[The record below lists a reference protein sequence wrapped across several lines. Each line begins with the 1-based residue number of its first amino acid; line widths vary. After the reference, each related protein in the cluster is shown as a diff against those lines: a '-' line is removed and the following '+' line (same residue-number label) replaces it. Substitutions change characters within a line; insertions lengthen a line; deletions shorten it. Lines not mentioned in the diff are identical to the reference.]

1 MYTSNFLKHSF
12 DHVSPSVVPTS
23 KIKLVHRL
31 NIYLF
36 LLLCYPAMWNASL
49 SPSPSAQFLILLQ
62 GSNDTPMR
70 AHIIPL
76 ESTLFS
82 SFSELCQCLIY
93 NVVGNQSSSGMPPH
107 ASSHGKWFALL
118 QINSAFLSWE
128 YVCMLALQSEVL
140 STLSFT

>member
-12 DHVSPSVVPTS
+12 NHVSPSVVPTS

-36 LLLCYPAMWNASL
+36 LFRCYTAMWNASL
-49 SPSPSAQFLILLQ
+49 SPSPSAQFLIILQ
-62 GSNDTPMR
+62 GSNETPMR
-70 AHIIPL
+70 SHVIPL

-93 NVVGNQSSSGMPPH
+93 NVVGNRSSSGMPLH
-107 ASSHGKWFALL
+107 VSSHGKWFALL
-118 QINSAFLSWE
+118 QINSAFLSGE
-128 YVCMLALQSEVL
+128 FLGILALQSEVP
-140 STLSFT
+140 SILSFT